1 MVGHLGDILMFGT
14 GEGLIDQP
22 TAKTARKVQASAVS
36 AAILSGGSAVT
47 LVGPLTDFSAF
58 VIEKFLPAWSDP
70 SVVTVIELIFIGPI
84 VGLVA
89 FAGTWAAGYFTRS
102 RKGEM

>member
-1 MVGHLGDILMFGT
+1 MFGT

-22 TAKTARKVQASAVS
+22 TPKTARKVQASAIS
-36 AAILSGGSAVT
+36 SAILSGGSAVT

-58 VIEKFLPAWSDP
+58 AIDKFLPSWSDP
-70 SVVTVIELIFIGPI
+70 SVISVLELIIIGPI